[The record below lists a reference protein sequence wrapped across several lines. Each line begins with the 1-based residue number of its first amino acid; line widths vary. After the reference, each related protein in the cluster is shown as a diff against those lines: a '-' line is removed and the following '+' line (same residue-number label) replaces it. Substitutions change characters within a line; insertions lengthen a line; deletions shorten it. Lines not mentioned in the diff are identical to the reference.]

1 MVNAA
6 CLPFG
11 QPWSILGPA
20 LAAAAG
26 AVHVAIGV
34 AVASLASIFFNLGRA
49 GAAEAAGGLGINSR
63 DCRKQ
68 SHRCEQSNE
77 SAVSD
82 FSVLMNVAPL
92 RAQTRIRI
100 RIGTSC

>member
-49 GAAEAAGGLGINSR
+49 GAAEAAGGLGFNSR

-68 SHRCEQSNE
+68 SHRCEQSNAE
-77 SAVSD
+77 
-82 FSVLMNVAPL
+82 
-92 RAQTRIRI
+92 RAHGELTDELILQIP
-100 RIGTSC
+100 GVQVKKWQAML